1 MLCRKRHLLVASLAF
16 LLVGCTD
23 QQKAPTTMEKN
34 PPVEQKADN
43 KKEKQDS
50 KKQTSKIEK
59 KYDFPNNYE
68 DAANLPIGKLSG
80 KSMELNNPIGLDE
93 VKKLPQISSLLG
105 KEDMDNY
112 YLNIL
117 SYVQE
122 PFTSPQTIMNQL
134 SFAAYGDPKLEDQ
147 RFHFKEQFNVEILL
161 DASGS
166 MAESINGTTKMELAK
181 KSIQQFVKQL
191 PKEAKVGLRVYGHKG
206 SGSDADKQLSCSKSD
221 LVYGLKAYEE
231 NSFQKALNQFQ
242 PAGWTS
248 IALSIQEAQKDLSKF
263 DGSKNTNVIYLV
275 SDGIETCDGDPVA
288 AAKQLYESNISPI
301 INVIGFD
308 VNSEGQTQLRSIA
321 KETKGFY
328 SDVRSQDQ
336 LVQELNKVKDMAKKW
351 EEWKKKS
358 SVKIELQYLD
368 KSLSIFD
375 YSADEYKK
383 INRERD
389 NAYSLIKGLKESGH
403 ISREA
408 FQYLD
413 KKNSE
418 YHNWIFSEID
428 QIKKDLD
435 GINEKNFHDA
445 LKDLEERYNN
455 AQP

>member
-1 MLCRKRHLLVASLAF
+1 MFFQKKHLLVASLAF
-16 LLVGCTD
+16 LLFGCSD
-23 QQKAPTTMEKN
+23 QQKAPTA
-34 PPVEQKADN
+34 ADKKEPIKQEN
-43 KKEKQDS
+43 KKETKTTESKQFDL
-50 KKQTSKIEK
+50 ER
-59 KYDFPNNYE
+59 KYEFPKNYLE
-68 DAANLPIGKLSG
+68 LANLSIGEYAG
-80 KSMELNNPIGLDE
+80 KEMKEEDPKWIEQL
-93 VKKLPQISSLLG
+93 KKLPKITSKLSNEEL
-105 KEDMDNY
+105 DTY

-134 SFAAYGDPKLEDQ
+134 TFAAYGDPKLVDQ

-206 SGSDADKQLSCSKSD
+206 SGSDVDKQLSCTKSE
-221 LVYGLKAYEE
+221 LVYGLKSYEE
-231 NSFQKALNQFQ
+231 ASFQKALNQFQ

-248 IALSIQEAQKDLSKF
+248 IALAMKEAQKDLAKYDS
-263 DGSKNTNVIYLV
+263 SKNTNVIYLV
-275 SDGIETCDGDPVA
+275 SDGIETCDGDPVT

-358 SVKIELQYLD
+358 SVKLELQYFEKD
-368 KSLSIFD
+368 KIIFSYSNKEITKSQRESDSII
-375 YSADEYKK
+375 AGL
-383 INRERD
+383 RALRD
-389 NAYSLIKGLKESGH
+389 SGH
-403 ISREA
+403 ISSDA
-408 FQYLD
+408 FGYLS
-413 KKNSE
+413 KKNTD
-418 YHNWIFSEID
+418 YHKWIWNEIHTV
-428 QIKKDLD
+428 KKDLET
-435 GINEKNFHDA
+435 INESNFHEA
-445 LKDLEERYNN
+445 LKDLEERYKSI